1 MEANNLAA
9 FKAKI
14 ERILHPW
21 QWNPALDQLARL
33 AADFAQKAPKTQIQ
47 ALIIFQ
53 RHFPGHKF
61 LAVGGADNSD
71 YNTLLTLAL
80 ADAKAA
86 SR

>member
-21 QWNPALDQLARL
+21 QWNPTPDQLARL
-33 AADFAQKAPKTQIQ
+33 AADFSQKAPKTQTE

-53 RHFPGHKF
+53 RHFPAHKF

-71 YNTLLTLAL
+71 YKTLLTLAL